1 VLHHGFVHGV
11 EMMKKG
17 PESAAVRWFSK
28 MVPKIE
34 RWAPSTREVRQDRGG
49 NLESWPMVLLTA
61 CVYHA
66 QTRERGLAAVYLR
79 QANDYRRVKFKRLGK
94 EVAAAF
100 RECEK
105 RLGRVDPWNRGNYVT
120 GRGVGS
126 IVPMMALMGIFHLDR
141 WG

>member
-79 QANDYRRVKFKRLGK
+79 QANDYRSERFSPSTSSRRSEYSPHDG
-94 EVAAAF
+94 
-100 RECEK
+100 
-105 RLGRVDPWNRGNYVT
+105 PNGNFPFGPV
-120 GRGVGS
+120 GVG
-126 IVPMMALMGIFHLDR
+126 AGR
-141 WG
+141 QR